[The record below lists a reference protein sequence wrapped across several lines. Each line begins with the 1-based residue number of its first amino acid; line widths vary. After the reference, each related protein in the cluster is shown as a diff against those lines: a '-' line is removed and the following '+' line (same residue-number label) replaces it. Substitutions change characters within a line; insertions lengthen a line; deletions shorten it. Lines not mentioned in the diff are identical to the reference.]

1 MSDLKINNI
10 TDRTGSC
17 GPVIAG
23 VSTVTST
30 GAFVVPVG
38 PTEFRGGRGRGVT
51 AGGYPSINTINM
63 IEIATTGNATD
74 FGDLV
79 NGNYELAGCSS
90 STRGVFLG
98 GAPDTDLIQYVTVSS
113 GGGASNF
120 GNLYQGTYPWSTG
133 FNDST
138 RGGCMGGTWPSGS
151 TNRTN
156 VIHYITIA
164 TTGDSSDFGDL
175 LLNSRRAATCSS
187 QTRSLHF
194 TGRDDSTGTGRTNI
208 IQYITTQTKGDA
220 LEFGELSDERD
231 SFAGSFSSTTR
242 GIVGGGNKPSAISNN
257 IIDYVTI
264 ATLGNSLDFG
274 DLTTPRISG
283 SGASSHTRGVF
294 FGGYLWPSSPRVDYN
309 IIDYVEI
316 ASTGNAID
324 FGDLTA
330 LSRLT
335 GSFSDVNGGL
345 G

>member
-17 GPVIAG
+17 GPTIAG
-23 VSTVTST
+23 VSTVSTT

-38 PTEFRGGRGRGVT
+38 PTEMRGGRGRGIT

-79 NGNYELAGCSS
+79 NGNYEFAGCSS
-90 STRGVFLG
+90 STRGVWMG
-98 GAPDTDLIQYVTVSS
+98 GAPDTDLIQYITVSS

-120 GNLYQGTYPWSTG
+120 GNLNEGAYPWDTG

-138 RGGCMGGTWPSGS
+138 RGGCMGGAGPAGRI
-151 TNRTN
+151 NN
-156 VIHYITIA
+156 IQYITIA

-175 LLNSRRAATCSS
+175 MLKSRRAAACSS
-187 QTRSLHF
+187 PTRAVHF
-194 TGRDDSTGTGRTNI
+194 TGRDDSPGTGRTKIN
-208 IQYITTQTKGDA
+208 QYITTQTKGDA

-283 SGASSHTRGVF
+283 SGTSSHTRGVF

-309 IIDYVEI
+309 IIDYVTI
-316 ASTGNAID
+316 ATLGNALD

-335 GSFSDVNGGL
+335 ASFSDVNGGL